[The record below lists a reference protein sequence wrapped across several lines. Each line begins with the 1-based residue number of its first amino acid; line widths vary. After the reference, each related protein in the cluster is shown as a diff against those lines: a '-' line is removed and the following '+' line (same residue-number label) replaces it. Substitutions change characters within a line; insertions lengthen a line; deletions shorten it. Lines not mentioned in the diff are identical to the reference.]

1 MYWSIYDVLMLISGL
16 ITLIIVFA
24 PVQGITSRT
33 RLAAGGIGGTLV
45 VASLVLA
52 SIPFFR
58 YPAIVMAAPLIAL
71 LSVVA
76 VIGKAVRGHSSLQTG
91 QQGHSVHPQ
100 PAERADAAPRTL
112 DHESSHTIPSSL
124 PPGDLMELAARD
136 QTRWL
141 EVARHPSAYPA
152 LLDWLDQYG
161 SAEVKIAVAER
172 RRRETHEPA

>member
-24 PVQGITSRT
+24 PVQAITSRT
-33 RLAAGGIGGTLV
+33 RLAAGGIGGTLL

-58 YPAIVMAAPLIAL
+58 YPAIVIAAPLIAL

-76 VIGKAVRGHSSLQTG
+76 VMGKAFRGHSSLQTG

-100 PAERADAAPRTL
+100 PVERADAAFKTH
-112 DHESSHTIPSSL
+112 DHESSQDIPSSL
-124 PPGDLMELAARD
+124 PPRDLMELAASD

-141 EVARHPSAYPA
+141 EVVRHPSAYPA

-161 SAEVKIAVAER
+161 SAEVRIAVAER
-172 RRRETHEPA
+172 RQRETHWPA